1 MSAPRTA
8 DISPI
13 PSAPFADL
21 ELDRD
26 EDEEEWE
33 RRVMQLATVRIE
45 ASRARLE
52 AMGIIDTN
60 GVPVSSELPLDM
72 TPGSDATLETG

>member
-1 MSAPRTA
+1 MSAQRTP

-33 RRVMQLATVRIE
+33 RRVMLLAADRIK
-45 ASRARLE
+45 AARIRLE
-52 AMGIIDTN
+52 LMGIIGTN
-60 GVPVSSELPLDM
+60 GKPVSGELPLDM
-72 TPGSDATLETG
+72 TPDSDASLETG